1 MEASSVGVKFDQTE
15 KKWGYQPDGEDARE
29 CLSSKESPLSLLL
42 WRSRWRRDILF
53 TVSDD
58 LTLAHLLTIMKR
70 NGLVQRF
77 KKLMVGVSLTW
88 NQFGKPKRW
97 NKTWTGIIQTDQE
110 R

>member
-77 KKLMVGVSLTW
+77 NLESVWKTKKV
-88 NQFGKPKRW
+88 
-97 NKTWTGIIQTDQE
+97 E
-110 R
+110 